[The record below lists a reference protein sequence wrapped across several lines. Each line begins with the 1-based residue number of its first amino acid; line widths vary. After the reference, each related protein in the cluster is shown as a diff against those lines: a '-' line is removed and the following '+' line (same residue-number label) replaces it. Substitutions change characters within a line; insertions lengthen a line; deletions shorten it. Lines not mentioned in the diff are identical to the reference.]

1 MPQVQGTFITQ
12 KETQGLNLTPQ
23 QLLVVRLL
31 SLSVGELEQRVKN
44 EVEENVALEADRS
57 DNADRDD
64 LNNSDTSDELANDE
78 YNDGD
83 GEDYQDTI
91 AEDLERYGASDEELP
106 VMHQN
111 GATDRASDLPIGD
124 SVSFIEDLESQL
136 MDFDL
141 TERQESIIKYLIGS
155 LDNRGYV
162 ERPISDIT
170 EELAF
175 NNNMYDIEENE
186 VAHCLGILQQFEPAG
201 IGARD
206 TQECLLLQIE
216 RQLNAEGITPLKRKE
231 LLLEKTILTDHYELF
246 KIKNKEKLKKLLNV
260 SSVAIDIAYDD
271 IKKLSIYPGLALCES
286 STDRIGT
293 QTPDFIVETDLD
305 GHISMRLNYGDVP
318 QLHVSRDF
326 INMLKLY
333 QKDTKRLSKGEKE
346 GLMFTKE
353 RISAAEMF
361 IESIKIR
368 NKTLVSTMKA
378 IIDIQKDFILSKDV
392 ADIKRMVL
400 KDVAQATGYDIS
412 TISRVCSTKTVE
424 LDGRI
429 YPLDYFFK
437 LTRTNSQGEEVDGR
451 QVETLIKQLVDS
463 EDKNDPLSDDR
474 IADLLKEK
482 NVNLARRTIAKYR
495 KELGIPSIVKRKA

>member
-12 KETQGLNLTPQ
+12 KETQSLNLTPQ
-23 QLLVVRLL
+23 QLLVVQLL
-31 SLSVGELEQRVKN
+31 SLSVGELEQKVKN

-64 LNNSDTSDELANDE
+64 SVSSDPSDELGDDD
-78 YNDGD
+78 YNDD
-83 GEDYQDTI
+83 ENDDYTDKV

-111 GATDRASDLPIGD
+111 GTTDRASDLPIGD
-124 SVSFIEDLESQL
+124 SLSFIEDLENQL
-136 MDFDL
+136 MDFEL
-141 TERQESIIKYLIGS
+141 TERQESILKYLIGS

-162 ERPISDIT
+162 ERPIYDIT

-175 NNNMYDIEENE
+175 NNNMYDIEESE
-186 VAHCLGILQQFEPAG
+186 VAHCLSILQQFEPAG

-216 RQLNAEGITPLKRKE
+216 RQLNAEDIAPQKRKE

-246 KIKNKEKLKKLLNV
+246 KVKNKEKLKKLLNV
-260 SSVAIDIAYDD
+260 SSITIDIIYED

-326 INMLKLY
+326 IDMLKLY
-333 QKDTKRLSKGEKE
+333 QKDAKKLSKHEKA
-346 GLMFTKE
+346 GLLFTKE
-353 RISAAEMF
+353 RITAAESF
-361 IESIKIR
+361 IEAIKTR

-378 IIDIQKDFILSKDV
+378 IIDIQKDFILSKDI

-400 KDVAQATGYDIS
+400 KDVAQVTGYDIS

-451 QVETLIKQLVDS
+451 QVETLIKQIVDN
-463 EDKNDPLSDDR
+463 EDKNNPLSDDR
-474 IADLLKEK
+474 IAELLKEK
-482 NVNLARRTIAKYR
+482 DINLARRTIAKYR